1 MNLFRKPA
9 NPKDGGLVSY
19 RTIWRKYRIQ
29 ASSMSGERGMGG
41 VCGQE
46 VIDGHRH
53 LDISKGPRGMVKL
66 QILVA
71 VVSVMRFL

>member
-1 MNLFRKPA
+1 
-9 NPKDGGLVSY
+9 
-19 RTIWRKYRIQ
+19 
-29 ASSMSGERGMGG
+29 MSGERGMGG